1 MEITDTKSSAFD
13 QYFDVLNSLMLNL
26 RQSRLESVIKS
37 EYYNSKITEF
47 EENAEF
53 PTKKRFWPCLK
64 SMDGK
69 RRDKDDIPLVSDK
82 EKIIFGKKLSWKSSN
97 ALFQNTRAILRNQI
111 SPNWRFVSKQIFK
124 KTIRRFLFETLSD
137 VEDHVEDDTLT
148 QFLNL

>member
-1 MEITDTKSSAFD
+1 
-13 QYFDVLNSLMLNL
+13 MLNL

-82 EKIIFGKKLSWKSSN
+82 EKIIFGKKLSW
-97 ALFQNTRAILRNQI
+97 TE
-111 SPNWRFVSKQIFK
+111 IFK
-124 KTIRRFLFETLSD
+124 RSFSKYWSD
-137 VEDHVEDDTLT
+137 IMESNFSKLEICV
-148 QFLNL
+148 